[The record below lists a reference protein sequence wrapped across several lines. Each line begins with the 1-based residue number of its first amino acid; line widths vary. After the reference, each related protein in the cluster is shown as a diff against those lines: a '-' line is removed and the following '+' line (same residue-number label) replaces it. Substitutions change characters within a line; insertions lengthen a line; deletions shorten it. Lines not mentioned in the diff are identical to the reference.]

1 MSLKTFHIF
10 FILVASVFFGGFAVW
25 CFQVAGGTT
34 GQIMGTSS
42 LVALVGL
49 VCYLAWM
56 LKKLK
61 HLSYLVLPLFLMA
74 SQTGKACAVCY
85 GDPNSPLVQ
94 SANTAVFFM
103 LGIVAVMLSG
113 FGGLFLF
120 WRRNAKR
127 LAQSVTDS
135 AIASAN

>member
-1 MSLKTFHIF
+1 MSLKSFHIF
-10 FILVASVFFGGFAVW
+10 FILVASLFFGGFAVW
-25 CFQVAGGTT
+25 CFRVAGGTA

-49 VCYLAWM
+49 ACYLAWM

-61 HLSYLVLPLFLMA
+61 HLSYLMLPLAVLA
-74 SQTGKACAVCY
+74 SESATACAVCY

-103 LGIVAVMLSG
+103 LGIVAVMLSS

-120 WRRNAKR
+120 WRRNSKR
-127 LAQSVTDS
+127 LTDS
-135 AIASAN
+135 ASAASAG